1 MWISVCEHY
10 HFRARKRKKDIS
22 CKSERSTREVTL
34 TRKQNKLRSRAKS
47 TRQTNGINCSEGN
60 YSYTRKNNNLTQGRI
75 PFLFKFRKLS
85 FLEFR
90 SYFPSVSRKS
100 LLILILRYGQE
111 FSLRSGVTDDSFER
125 HVKYS
130 RNYSLNSCNFLY
142 LRKLNNY
149 ITKRACHPMWHALF
163 FIYRQTINCGLPQN
177 SWCSRHTL
185 YATPAWC
192 Q

>member
-22 CKSERSTREVTL
+22 CKSERSIREVTL

-47 TRQTNGINCSEGN
+47 TRQTNGINCSEEY

-75 PFLFKFRKLS
+75 PFLFKFRKLN

-100 LLILILRYGQE
+100 LLILTLRYGQE
-111 FSLRSGVTDDSFER
+111 FYSLCSSKTSFDSSLRYGRFAQE
-125 HVKYS
+125 
-130 RNYSLNSCNFLY
+130 L
-142 LRKLNNY
+142 
-149 ITKRACHPMWHALF
+149 
-163 FIYRQTINCGLPQN
+163 QTIALNVML
-177 SWCSRHTL
+177 SIVETIVW
-185 YATPAWC
+185 TPATSYTCESWMII
-192 Q
+192 

>member
-22 CKSERSTREVTL
+22 CKSERSIREVTL
-34 TRKQNKLRSRAKS
+34 TCKQNKLRSRAKL
-47 TRQTNGINCSEGN
+47 TRQTNGINCSEEN

-85 FLEFR
+85 FQEFR

-130 RNYSLNSCNFLY
+130 RNYRLNSCNY
-142 LRKLNNY
+142 
-149 ITKRACHPMWHALF
+149 W
-163 FIYRQTINCGLPQN
+163 
-177 SWCSRHTL
+177 
-185 YATPAWC
+185 TPATSYTCESWITFNLWGKDSANREKYKINAFIFISEV
-192 Q
+192 QPIFAKQRMKVYHN